1 MTVRQDAV
9 EVNVVVTAPNH
20 GIGLWM
26 LGAFVV
32 TFVVTRVVTRLIRA
46 GRGPFRNVEVGG
58 THVHHQVYG
67 IMAMVVAGAVEF
79 SYRPGTPGAQILAVL
94 FGAGAALTLDEF
106 ALWLHLKDVYWASE
120 GRKSVDAAFLA
131 AAVGLLLVAGFNPF
145 ADTGGGTADHLAFA
159 IGLLINLALCLGAI
173 LKGKT
178 ALGVIGLLVPFVAL
192 TACLR
197 LAKPGSPWA
206 RWRYPPDGRKAE
218 RALRRFPPGRRTRL
232 DALKD
237 LVGGTPQR

>member
-1 MTVRQDAV
+1 MRQEAV
-9 EVNVVVTAPNH
+9 QIEIIINAPGH

-26 LGAFVV
+26 LGAFVL
-32 TFVVTRVVTRLIRA
+32 TFLVTRMVTRLIRA

-67 IMAMVVAGAVEF
+67 ILAMVVAGAIEF
-79 SYRPGTPGAQILAVL
+79 TYRPGSPGAQILAVL

-106 ALWLHLKDVYWASE
+106 ALWLHLKDVYWARE

-131 AAVGLLLVAGFNPF
+131 GGVGLLLVAGFNPF
-145 ADTGGGTADHLAFA
+145 SDTGAGTADHLVFA
-159 IGLLINLALCLGAI
+159 GLLLVNMVLCVGAI

-178 ALGVIGLLVPFVAL
+178 AMGVIGLLVPFVAL
-192 TACLR
+192 VACLR
-197 LAKPGSPWA
+197 LAKPSSPWA
-206 RWRYPPDGRKAE
+206 RWRYPPDSRKAE
-218 RALRRFPPGRRTRL
+218 RAQRRYPPDRRTRL

-237 LVGGTPQR
+237 MVGGTPHH